1 MVNNSQKNILA
12 TSKQAA
18 ETLLTSQQTAVHL
31 EYSEYTIRL
40 SRTTGILAGVQ
51 APPFLKLGRSVR
63 YKKSDLDNW
72 LAQFDTFTSTAQVSM
87 A

>member
-1 MVNNSQKNILA
+1 MSNQSEI
-12 TSKQAA
+12 
-18 ETLLTSQQTAVHL
+18 LLTSQQAATHL
-31 EYSEYTIRL
+31 QYSEYTIRL
-40 SRTTGILAGVQ
+40 SRSTGTLAGVQ

-72 LAQFDTFTSTAQVSM
+72 LAQFTTFTNTAQAAM